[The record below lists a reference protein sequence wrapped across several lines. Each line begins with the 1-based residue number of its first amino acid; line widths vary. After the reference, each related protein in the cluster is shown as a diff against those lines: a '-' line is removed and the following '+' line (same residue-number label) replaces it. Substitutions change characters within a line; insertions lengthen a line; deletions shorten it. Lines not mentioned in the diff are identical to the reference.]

1 MQSLN
6 RTFLG
11 FRPPQALIDQ
21 IQETLLLVRRKPG
34 VSDVRWNAPSELI
47 VTLVP
52 LGELSPGTIARV
64 ASVVESVCSASPR
77 MTITVDGFSGLP
89 NMIQPRYLVATLGGD
104 IEWLTSLSARLDS
117 AVGNLI
123 PPRDFRAFQP
133 HITLG
138 RLKTESEPNRV
149 ALGRAIKL
157 AAVPPM
163 GTIPVEAIELLV
175 STASTAGIG
184 YSGVNRFLLA
194 T

>member
-11 FRPPQALIDQ
+11 FRPPQPIIDQ

-47 VTLVP
+47 ITLVP
-52 LGELSPGTIARV
+52 LGELSPNTIARV
-64 ASVVESVCSASPR
+64 ASVVESVCLASPR
-77 MTITVDGFSGLP
+77 MTISVDGFSGLP
-89 NMIQPRYLVATLGGD
+89 NLIQPRYLVATLGGD
-104 IEWLTSLSARLDS
+104 IEWLTNLSARLDS
-117 AVGNLI
+117 AVGTLI

-138 RLKTESEPNRV
+138 RLKTESESNRV

-157 AAVPPM
+157 AAVPSM
-163 GTIPVEAIELLV
+163 GTIPVDAIELLV

-184 YSGVNRFLLA
+184 YSVVNRFPLG